1 MSLTSPSSDYKSF
14 QHWQSEYAA
23 HGIATFPVGPDKK
36 PLVSHYGRCGLP
48 GSAEIARKFPDAVG
62 FGFMAGPRNRITA
75 LDCDSTDER
84 VLADG
89 LDRHGRTPLIAR
101 TGSGHFQAWYCH
113 NGEGRMIRPEPNR
126 PIDILGGGL
135 IVAPPSQMAKGGYQ
149 FIQGQLDDLDR
160 LPVMAHVPEKARPLS
175 KIHGVNGAVSQGERN
190 DRLFRL
196 CLVNARSC
204 DDLDAL
210 IDVAMTRNAEFLPP
224 LDDPEVMRTAASAW
238 RYQTEGRNYSG
249 GCCAVFREADV
260 KPLMADPYVGIL
272 LLWARARFKPDAMF
286 WIADGL
292 AAEFGWT
299 LYDLRQARN
308 RAVEMGVFR
317 LVRRARFKH
326 PAVYA
331 YGPNATGNLDFFPGN
346 EGF

>member
-1 MSLTSPSSDYKSF
+1 MSLTSSSSDYKSF
-14 QHWQSEYAA
+14 QHWQPEYAA
-23 HGIATFPVGPDKK
+23 HGIATIPVHPDKVPMVK
-36 PLVSHYGRCGLP
+36 RAGLFGLP
-48 GSAEIARKFPDAVG
+48 GSADIARKYPDALG
-62 FGFMAGPRNRITA
+62 FGFMAGPRSRITV
-75 LDCDSTDER
+75 LDIDTPSET
-84 VLADG
+84 VLADALNRYG
-89 LDRHGRTPLIAR
+89 QTSIIVRS
-101 TGSGHFQAWYCH
+101 GSGNHHAWYRH
-113 NGEGRMIRPEPNR
+113 NGERRHVRAEAK
-126 PIDILGGGL
+126 IDILGGGL
-135 IVAPPSQMAKGGYQ
+135 VVAPPSQMAKGGYQ

-160 LPVMAHVPEKARPLS
+160 LPVMANVPEKARPLS
-175 KIHGVNGAVSQGERN
+175 KILGVNGAVSQGERN

-249 GCCAVFREADV
+249 GCCAVFREADL

-317 LVRRARFKH
+317 LVRRARFKN

-331 YGPNATGNLDFFPGN
+331 YGPNATGNRDFFPGN